1 MVTLARTPRVTLG
14 SLYAHLATAAL
25 VIVHVLL
32 YHRFKQPPPPIHAT
46 PQFMQSPSAS
56 NPLFKQPHLL
66 MQPPRPLFVPCH
78 RPPHHALQGTQAA
91 LPYDDIY
98 DMIL

>member
-1 MVTLARTPRVTLG
+1 MFCYT
-14 SLYAHLATAAL
+14 TASSSSP
-25 VIVHVLL
+25 
-32 YHRFKQPPPPIHAT
+32 PPPPIHAT

-78 RPPHHALQGTQAA
+78 RPPHHALQGTQVA
-91 LPYDDIY
+91 LPYDDMGATTTDALDGAITHR
-98 DMIL
+98 IVQ